1 MISSQLPYNSAVISF
16 NHSNRKGAVMDAE
29 ELEKNWTE
37 RGFSFG
43 VGTIKAGDAVDEA
56 FHEDK
61 DELVLM
67 ESGEYEFSIDNESF
81 KQNGNVEVLIPAGS
95 VHSIKNLGQSD
106 SKIYFGYKTKN

>member
-1 MISSQLPYNSAVISF
+1 
-16 NHSNRKGAVMDAE
+16 MDIDK
-29 ELEKNWTE
+29 LEKEWTE

-56 FHEDK
+56 FHDDK

-67 ESGEYEFSIDNESF
+67 ESGEYEFTIGNETF
-81 KQNGNVEVLIPAGS
+81 RQNGNVEVLISAGS

-106 SKIYFGYKTKN
+106 SKIYFGYKARNL

>member
-1 MISSQLPYNSAVISF
+1 MNIDQ
-16 NHSNRKGAVMDAE
+16 
-29 ELEKNWTE
+29 LEKDWIE

-56 FHEDK
+56 FHDDK

-67 ESGEYEFSIDNESF
+67 ESGEYEFVIGDETF

-95 VHSIKNLGQSD
+95 VHSIKNLGGND
-106 SKIYFGYKTKN
+106 SKIYFGYKAINL